1 MRFKYKPDCSI
12 PNLPKR
18 DRFILAGLSG
28 ETPLP
33 ARPPRR
39 EQTPLWW
46 FELPGPSIVSI
57 CNTWTAKPALP
68 VTDRDIVQGPNCN
81 VSICNTKPASGAPD
95 VTDRDLSLGQSAAPV
110 QTTTKVPVPIVA
122 VWTGWACVHR
132 VVSKLRYHFWYISL
146 RLREYNTRT
155 LYVSAPPVRGRLAVT
170 RTKGFILCAES
181 SATPAL
187 ILQRTSWSRASS
199 VWSIAAMTPRAS
211 RSRWARAPRR
221 TSTSSAAWARS
232 RAWRASFPTSTV
244 TLPAVSATPVGP
256 PTASLRR

>member
-18 DRFILAGLSG
+18 DRFILAGFIWG
-28 ETPLP
+28 N
-33 ARPPRR
+33 A
-39 EQTPLWW
+39 
-46 FELPGPSIVSI
+46 V
-57 CNTWTAKPALP
+57 
-68 VTDRDIVQGPNCN
+68 
-81 VSICNTKPASGAPD
+81 ASA
-95 VTDRDLSLGQSAAPV
+95 
-110 QTTTKVPVPIVA
+110 TTTKVPVPIVV
-122 VWTGWACVHR
+122 VWTGWTCVHR

-199 VWSIAAMTPRAS
+199 AWSIAAMTPRAS
-211 RSRWARAPRR
+211 RSRWARAPRH

-232 RAWRASFPTSTV
+232 RAWRASFPTSTA
-244 TLPAVSATPVGP
+244 TLPAVSAIPVGP
-256 PTASLRR
+256 PTASPPSLTLTPTPAATVVSPSSTTASSRTSPSCAKSWRAAAITLRARPIPRSSRI